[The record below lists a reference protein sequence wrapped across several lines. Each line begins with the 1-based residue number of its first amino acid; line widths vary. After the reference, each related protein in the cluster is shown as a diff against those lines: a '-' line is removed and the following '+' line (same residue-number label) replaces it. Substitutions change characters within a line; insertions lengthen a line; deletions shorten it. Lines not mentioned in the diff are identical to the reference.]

1 MPSTPL
7 LPQLLDRVAVGRPI
21 TRGGVALVPV
31 YIPQNLPER
40 IATGEGAGV
49 EIAEVPNAEVARLS
63 ATNVGNGPALLVE
76 GETVQGG
83 LQQRTLN
90 VSVLVPGK
98 TRLDIPVSCVEAGR
112 WNGGHE
118 FTRSRTFAPGPV
130 RRSKVDSVRE
140 NVRRSGRKASDQN
153 AVWSGVET
161 TMACY
166 DVGSATRNV
175 AAADEVFERDTPRW
189 RELRKL
195 LETEP
200 LPGQCGVVIFHG
212 ARVVAAELFG
222 DTDLLR
228 AHWTPLVRG
237 HLLDAHDEVS
247 GRPSLDRALRFLR
260 RLGRAEGEVA
270 PGVGLGAEIHQRSGR
285 VSGQA
290 LVWEGALVHASA
302 FALAA

>member
-1 MPSTPL
+1 MPTTPL

-21 TRGGVALVPV
+21 TRGGISLVPV
-31 YIPQNLPER
+31 YIPQDLPEP
-40 IATGEGAGV
+40 IATGAVAGLQ
-49 EIAEVPNAEVARLS
+49 IAEAPDAEVARLS
-63 ATNVGNGPALLVE
+63 VTNGGNGPVLLVE
-76 GETVQGG
+76 GETVRGG

-112 WNGGHE
+112 WNGGRE
-118 FTRSRTFAPGPV
+118 FGRSPSFAPGPV

-140 NVRRSGRKASDQN
+140 NLQRSGQKASDQG
-153 AVWSGVET
+153 AVWSGVEDT
-161 TMACY
+161 IRCFEI
-166 DVGSATRNV
+166 GSVTRNV
-175 AAADEVFERDTPRW
+175 ADADEVFERDTPRW
-189 RELRKL
+189 RALRPL

-212 ARVVAAELFG
+212 GRVAAAELFG
-222 DTDLLR
+222 APELLR
-228 AHWTPLVRG
+228 AHWSPMIRG
-237 HLLDAHDEVS
+237 HLLDTQAEVD

-260 RLGRAEGEVA
+260 RLGRVRGETA
-270 PGVGLGAEIHQRSGR
+270 AGVGLGAEIHLRSER